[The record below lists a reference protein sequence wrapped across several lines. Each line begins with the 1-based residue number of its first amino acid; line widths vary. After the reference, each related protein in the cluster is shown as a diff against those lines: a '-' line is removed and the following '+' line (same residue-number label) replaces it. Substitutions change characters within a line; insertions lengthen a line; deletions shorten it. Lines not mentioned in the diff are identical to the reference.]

1 MKTNNRIYKMN
12 IQQNKQLH
20 RRYFLYPALLALLFF
35 WGCSDKPVTGKKVL
49 VLGFDGMPYGPVKEM
64 MAKGQL
70 PNFSRLVKQGGFR
83 ALTSSIPPQSPVA
96 WSSFIT
102 GQNPGKTDIY
112 DFIARTPENYLPYLS
127 TSSIE
132 GESSGFT
139 IGNWIIPTTSPEPV
153 LLRKGRAFWQYL
165 EDKDIPTV
173 VLKVPA
179 NYPPVET
186 KGRSLAGMGTPD
198 ILGTY
203 GTFTFYTTKPQQN
216 KKETG
221 GRIIKVTKENNS
233 IKTRL
238 TGPPN
243 SLRVDQAEVGI
254 DLRIHIDPENP
265 VARVDL
271 GDQAQ
276 VLLKEGEWSKWVRL
290 EFELI
295 PYYPFQ
301 GGTLSTV
308 CKLFLKEAHPD
319 FEMYVTPL
327 NVDPADPFMPI
338 TTPDDYSQELAGEF
352 GPFYTQGMP
361 EDTWAL
367 NEGRLNDDQFLQQVR
382 FIQDEKRKIFFYE
395 LGKFKSGFM
404 FCHFFAFDQLS
415 HMFWRYTD
423 PAHPG
428 YKEDKEGIYKK
439 VIENTFLELDGILGE
454 VLDQIDEDTTLIVLS
469 DHGFASFRRYFHLN
483 TWLYQ
488 NGYIVLADESRKT
501 SEEFFENVDWSR
513 TRAYAMGLNSLYL
526 NIRGREG
533 EGIVETGEEADAL
546 KKELIKGLEQ
556 ITDSKTGEQVI
567 KEVYDTAQIYSG
579 PDSKAT
585 PDMIVGY
592 NVNYRSSWETALGKI
607 PDVLLDDN
615 LKAWSG
621 DHCMAVDLVPGIL
634 LTNKKITMQN
644 PALIDLAP
652 SILAEFDIPTPKDMD
667 GGSFFSD

>member
-1 MKTNNRIYKMN
+1 MIDYRQFLRHYG
-12 IQQNKQLH
+12 Q
-20 RRYFLYPALLALLFF
+20 RYFLCLTFLGLLIF
-35 WGCSDKPVTGKKVL
+35 WGCSDNKPVTGKKVL
-49 VLGFDGMPYGPVKEM
+49 VMGFDGMPFGPVKEM
-64 MAKGQL
+64 MAEGKL
-70 PNFSRLVKQGGFR
+70 PNFSRLVERGGFS

-112 DFIARTPENYLPYLS
+112 DFIARTPENYMPYLS
-127 TSSIE
+127 TSTVE
-132 GESSGFT
+132 GESSGIT

-203 GTFTFYTTKPQQN
+203 GTFTFYTTKPQKN

-221 GRIIKVTKENNS
+221 GRIIKVIKENNT

-254 DLRIHIDPENP
+254 DLRIYIDPENP

-271 GDQAQ
+271 GDQVQ
-276 VLLKEGEWSKWVRL
+276 VLLKEGEWSKWVHL

-301 GGTLSTV
+301 GGTLSVV
-308 CKLFLKEAHPD
+308 CKLFLKEAHPEY
-319 FEMYVTPL
+319 EMYVTPL
-327 NVDPADPFMPI
+327 NIDPADPFMPI
-338 TTPDDYSQELAGEF
+338 TTPADYSEELAEEF

-367 NEGRLNDDQFLQQVR
+367 NEGRLDDDQFLQQVR

-395 LGKFKSGFM
+395 LDRFKSGFL
-404 FCHFFAFDQLS
+404 FCHFFATDQLA
-415 HMFWRYTD
+415 HMFWRYLD
-423 PAHPG
+423 PQHPG

-439 VIENTFLELDGILGE
+439 VIENAYKEMDGILGE
-454 VLDQIDEDTTLIVLS
+454 VLDRIDENTTLIVLS
-469 DHGFASFRRYFHLN
+469 DHGFASFRRFFHLN

-501 SEEFFENVDWSR
+501 SDEFFENVDWSR

-526 NIRGREG
+526 NISGREG
-533 EGIVETGEEADAL
+533 EGIVEPGVEAEEL
-546 KKELIKGLEQ
+546 KKELINSLKQ
-556 ITDSKTGEQVI
+556 ITDPQTGEQVI
-567 KEVYDTAQIYSG
+567 KEVYDTAQVYSG

-585 PDMIVGY
+585 PDMIVGF
-592 NVNYRSSWETALGKI
+592 NLNYRTSWETALGKI
-607 PDVLLDDN
+607 PDILFGDN

-634 LTNKKITMQN
+634 LANKKITMQK

-652 SILAEFDIPTPKDMD
+652 SILAEFDIPTPEDMD
-667 GGSFFSD
+667 GGSFFSN